1 MQPPLR
7 RTSPCT
13 LTVPSLIL
21 CPHSVSSSCSSCSSS
36 CLLFPSLLLSLQ
48 TLPTRLA
55 VLCPLLQRF
64 AHPALAMHSVRSLI
78 PAGTMPTTR
87 ATGTTS
93 FRPRPPLRSLPLCVP
108 YRSRPLRP
116 GTRIPQQHPS
126 AMYHSHPSPQQH
138 PSPIHFPQHLHP
150 RHHLTRRIHPHF

>member
-13 LTVPSLIL
+13 LTAPSLVL
-21 CPHSVSSSCSSCSSS
+21 YPRSVSSSCSCSSF
-36 CLLFPSLLLSLQ
+36 CHRVPRWLLSLR
-48 TLPTRLA
+48 TLLIHLV

-108 YRSRPLRP
+108 YRSRPLQP

-126 AMYHSHPSPQQH
+126 AMYHSHPSPQQL

-150 RHHLTRRIHPHF
+150 HHHLTHWILHLHF

>member
-13 LTVPSLIL
+13 LTAPSLIL
-21 CPHSVSSSCSSCSSS
+21 CPHSVSSSCSSCSLS
-36 CLLFPSLLLSLQ
+36 CLLFPSLLLSLR
-48 TLPTRLA
+48 TLLIRLV
-55 VLCPLLQRF
+55 VLCPHLRRF
-64 AHPALAMHSVRSLI
+64 ALPSPGTHTVRSLI

-93 FRPRPPLRSLPLCVP
+93 FRPRPPLRTLPLCVP
-108 YRSRPLRP
+108 YRSKPLRP

-126 AMYHSHPSPQQH
+126 AMYHSHPSP
-138 PSPIHFPQHLHP
+138 SSF
-150 RHHLTRRIHPHF
+150 HHRFTFLSTSIRVTT